1 MSKTYRKLVKNRF
14 KQKRTKR
21 YKNQKREFIEGVEED
36 ESLLD
41 ETGEVREVQKENEAG
56 KSE

>member
-41 ETGEVREVQKENEAG
+41 ETGEVREVQKENETG
-56 KSE
+56 ES

>member
-1 MSKTYRKLVKNRF
+1 MSKTYRKIVKNRF

-41 ETGEVREVQKENEAG
+41 ETGEVREVQKENETG
-56 KSE
+56 ES